1 MRLRD
6 NCARALLPL
15 SALLLQGVFK
25 KSCAVEDM
33 RGEDGEDG
41 REHFLSMQRASI
53 SYVCSAWKCEC
64 WGVARV
70 HVIRTCC
77 GCAEAFLVGA
87 PRGSVMRTGNHIKR
101 VSVSPYLL
109 AVLDDHHTTALSS
122 SPHLVSFSLSDESI
136 NLIESFIWIHITVYR
151 NQSIIK
157 PAINIE
163 ADTTGA
169 GDLLVFSARSFR
181 SQFHSSSTATAAWNA
196 RCGGTLIE
204 VALLNRPR
212 AVYAMVLRCNV

>member
-70 HVIRTCC
+70 RTCC
-77 GCAEAFLVGA
+77 GCSEAFLVRA

-101 VSVSPYLL
+101 VSVSSYLL
-109 AVLDDHHTTALSS
+109 AVLDDHHTAR
-122 SPHLVSFSLSDESI
+122 PHCRRRHILCVLLLVGRVNQFDRKLHMDSHHSVPQSA
-136 NLIESFIWIHITVYR
+136 NHKTR
-151 NQSIIK
+151 NQY
-157 PAINIE
+157 
-163 ADTTGA
+163 
-169 GDLLVFSARSFR
+169 RSR
-181 SQFHSSSTATAAWNA
+181 HD
-196 RCGGTLIE
+196 R
-204 VALLNRPR
+204 RR
-212 AVYAMVLRCNV
+212 